1 MSTTARRR
9 PVEAIATR
17 TRRSTE
23 CEERVRKALTKLRKT
38 GLPFTVEEVCERAGV
53 GKTFIYDKRRPEITK
68 MVIDARD
75 ASQLT
80 AIRRASEAE
89 AGAAAESASW
99 RSRALNAEAEL
110 KRLRVETRANEARI
124 NDLIGQLFDPE
135 GVHLAD
141 ENARL
146 RRELERLAVQL
157 TTTRTEISVVSRS
170 LQASRAAVIREQERN
185 LHLIDANPLQGNG
198 SS

>member
-1 MSTTARRR
+1 MSTALRRR
-9 PVEAIATR
+9 PVEAIAAR

-68 MVIDARD
+68 MVLDARD
-75 ASQLT
+75 ASQL
-80 AIRRASEAE
+80 AASGRVAE
-89 AGAAAESASW
+89 ADAAESISW
-99 RSRALNAEAEL
+99 RARALNAEAEV
-110 KRLRVETRANEARI
+110 KRLRVEARGNEARI
-124 NDLIGQLFDPE
+124 NDLTGQLFDPE

-146 RRELERLAVQL
+146 RRKVDELVLQL
-157 TTTRTEISVVSRS
+157 TTLRTEASIVNRS

-185 LHLIDANPLQGNG
+185 LQLVDRNPVQSNR
-198 SS
+198 SP